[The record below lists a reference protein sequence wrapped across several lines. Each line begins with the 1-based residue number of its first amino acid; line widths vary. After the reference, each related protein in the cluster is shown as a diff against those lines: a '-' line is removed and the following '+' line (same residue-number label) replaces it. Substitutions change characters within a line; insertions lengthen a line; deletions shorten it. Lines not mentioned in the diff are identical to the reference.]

1 MLLPHEAHAV
11 VKKNRRGIAAPFPR
25 HSAPK
30 RRRPYRG
37 TSFHRRYMRSLTCVL
52 PCALFRRRGLSNAPR
67 CVFYAAVYPMRL
79 GALIMRRA
87 AVFPLPRPSRA
98 AIYYYYTINL
108 RSVNPRFWGP
118 VLPAEEHSPSAAR
131 PCPLPAPAAHM
142 PGLRAPRPCRAHARP
157 CPAGARLLVLERA
170 ISETNTAY
178 INL

>member
-67 CVFYAAVYPMRL
+67 CVFYAAVYSAARFIYYAAPAADFMRQRRRFSVARAIRRGILLLYHKSSLCRSPIL
-79 GALIMRRA
+79 GAGSAGRRA
-87 AVFPLPRPSRA
+87 FPLPPN
-98 AIYYYYTINL
+98 IL
-108 RSVNPRFWGP
+108 EKPKH
-118 VLPAEEHSPSAAR
+118 LPK
-131 PCPLPAPAAHM
+131 
-142 PGLRAPRPCRAHARP
+142 
-157 CPAGARLLVLERA
+157 
-170 ISETNTAY
+170 
-178 INL
+178 